1 MDVGEIPM
9 ILFTVLAQMSVGAF
23 IVLGV
28 IQLLGA
34 ARYSSKAMDRLSD
47 PALLA
52 IGPTLVAGLGVSMLH
67 MHNPLNAI
75 HVIRHWD
82 SSWLSREII
91 FGMAF
96 AGAGFVFAAA
106 QARKWGSPSM
116 RRILAAVTALLG
128 VGLVWSMAN
137 VYVSLETVP
146 TWNSWFT
153 IVQFFATAI
162 ILGGLAVGTA
172 FVVVTHLRQRRIAR
186 GDLAPDT
193 SPLARYAGISLTPAD
208 EETRVEVDELLARSI
223 RGIVISTLATAG
235 ALLVSLPL
243 YLSQQA
249 ALGGASAQ
257 HAAAVYGGWHLVV
270 RLGLLVAA
278 VALVALFAYI
288 LAGQG
293 RSVARLV
300 PVMLSVLVL
309 AAVGELIGRSMFY
322 ESMFRIGM

>member
-1 MDVGEIPM
+1 MDLGEIPM
-9 ILFTVLAQMSVGAF
+9 ILFTVLGQMSVGAF

-28 IQLLGA
+28 IQLLA
-34 ARYSSKAMDRLSD
+34 ATKYSAKAIDRLSD

-52 IGPTLVAGLGVSMLH
+52 IGPTLVFGLMASALH
-67 MHNPLNAI
+67 MHDPMNAI
-75 HVIRHWD
+75 NVIRHWD

-96 AGAGFVFAAA
+96 AGAGFAFAVC
-106 QARKWGSPSM
+106 QARTWFSPFM
-116 RRILAAVTALLG
+116 RRMLAAVTALFG
-128 VGLVWSMAN
+128 VALIWSMAN
-137 VYVSLETVP
+137 IYASLETVP

-172 FVVVTHLRQRRIAR
+172 FVIVTHLRQRRIAR
-186 GDLAPDT
+186 GDASPDR
-193 SPLARYAGISLTPAD
+193 SLLARYAGISLTPAD
-208 EETRVEVDELLARSI
+208 EAIRVEVDDLLARSI
-223 RGIVISTLATAG
+223 RGIVVSTMVTAG
-235 ALLVSLPL
+235 VLLVSLPL

-257 HAAAVYGGWHLVV
+257 QAAAVYGGWHLVV

-300 PVMLSVLVL
+300 PVMLGVLVI
-309 AAVGELIGRSMFY
+309 AAIGEFVGRSMFY

>member
-28 IQLLGA
+28 IQLFA
-34 ARYSSKAMDRLSD
+34 ATKYSAKAIDRLSD

-52 IGPTLVAGLGVSMLH
+52 IGPTLVVGLGVSMLH

-75 HVIRHWD
+75 NVIRHWD

-96 AGAGFVFAAA
+96 AGAGFLFAVA

-116 RRILAAVTALLG
+116 RRILAAVTAVLG
-128 VGLVWSMAN
+128 VALVWSMAN

-162 ILGGLAVGTA
+162 ILGGLAVGAA
-172 FVVVTHLRQRRIAR
+172 FVIVTHLRQRRIAR
-186 GDLAPDT
+186 GDMTPDT
-193 SPLARYAGISLTPAD
+193 SLLAKVGISLTPAD
-208 EETRVEVDELLARSI
+208 EEIRVEVDELLARSI
-223 RGIVISTLATAG
+223 RGIVASTLVTAG
-235 ALLVSLPL
+235 ILLVSLPL

-300 PVMLSVLVL
+300 PVMLVVLVI
-309 AAVGELIGRSMFY
+309 AVVGELVGRSMFY
-322 ESMFRIGM
+322 ESMFRIGV